1 VDAAV
6 SSDPV
11 GFQSRCVDDYWASCT
26 VRGSSSVTIEND
38 AAGVLDR
45 ILALLGLPAWEA
57 TAEDVDRVVGG
68 LAADG
73 LASSTRRG
81 YVQAFKGFHR
91 FLQSRKAVEFD
102 ALFGVRL
109 VCPVDEFNAARHV
122 GDDSPAVLPPQPT
135 PERVAEF
142 FEFLKGPDRD
152 RPQVRPHLVVLMIPV
167 DFTIHG

>member
-1 VDAAV
+1 VDRASLRVLPGGSAVVDAAV

-73 LASSTRRG
+73 LASSTRRVCAG
-81 YVQAFKGFHR
+81 VQ
-91 FLQSRKAVEFD
+91 
-102 ALFGVRL
+102 GVS
-109 VCPVDEFNAARHV
+109 PV
-122 GDDSPAVLPPQPT
+122 PAVPQGGRVRRVVRRAVGLP
-135 PERVAEF
+135 
-142 FEFLKGPDRD
+142 G
-152 RPQVRPHLVVLMIPV
+152 
-167 DFTIHG
+167 G